1 MSKNLV
7 NVNVE
12 ELKATKDYQD
22 ILQLVKELSDL
33 EVYILVRYFDQLTEN
48 EDVLQEL
55 AAIEEAVE
63 RDLIK
68 VSRSREITYIVP
80 RRELEKEEREK
91 GKAQ

>member
-7 NVNVE
+7 DEKVA

-22 ILQLVKELSDL
+22 ILQIVKELSDL
-33 EVYILVRYFDQLTEN
+33 KVYILVRYFDQLTEN
-48 EDVLQEL
+48 EYVLQEL

-68 VSRSREITYIVP
+68 VSRSGEITYIVP
-80 RRELEKEEREK
+80 RRTLEKEEARTK
-91 GKAQ
+91 